1 MIMKKTILPILF
13 CAPICFGSV
22 FAQTNKAFAIT
33 SEMKGTIQWN
43 AVKELDL
50 STGNVVRSIYSPS
63 ELKNV
68 VFNFFNE
75 KGIVSTDVSSLSI
88 PTQNGVAA
96 TAFDAKN
103 NRLYFSQMWG
113 NDLRY
118 FDLNSNELSV
128 VINQDKNYSTGVRND
143 ESNVITRMTFAS
155 NGNGYAITNDGNQ
168 LIQFTTDSKPSVTN
182 LGALI
187 DSKKNNG
194 ISIHNQCTSWGGDVV
209 ADVYG
214 NLYLFTA
221 KNNVFKININTKVAE
236 FIGSVKNIPTNFT
249 INGAAVDTNGDIFV
263 SSAISTEN
271 YYTINLST
279 LQAKPVNKTEA
290 AVFNA
295 SDLANSNLAYQNT
308 LAKPLLEQQ
317 NSNNNISVFPNP
329 AVNNNFTLQ
338 FNTIPKGIY
347 IIQLN
352 DANGKTVVTNKVII
366 NGLQNEIINLPKGIS
381 AGLFLLKVSDTKG
394 KNYFSEKIIVQ

>member
-1 MIMKKTILPILF
+1 MKKTILPILF

-236 FIGSVKNIPTNFT
+236 FIGSVKNITTNFT
-249 INGAAVDTNGDIFV
+249 IIGTAVDTNGDIFV

-290 AVFNA
+290 SVFNA

-308 LAKPLLEQQ
+308 LAKPALEQQ

-329 AVNNNFTLQ
+329 VVNNNFTLQ

>member
-1 MIMKKTILPILF
+1 MKKTILPILF

>member
-249 INGAAVDTNGDIFV
+249 INGTAVDTNGDIFV

-290 AVFNA
+290 SVFNA

-308 LAKPLLEQQ
+308 LAKPALEQQ

-329 AVNNNFTLQ
+329 VVNNNFTLQ

>member
-1 MIMKKTILPILF
+1 MKKSILPILF

-22 FAQTNKAFAIT
+22 SAQTNKAFAIT
-33 SEMKGTIQWN
+33 SETKGTIQWT

-50 STGNVVRSIYSPS
+50 STGNVVRSIFSPS
-63 ELKNV
+63 ELKNIT
-68 VFNFFNE
+68 FNFFNE
-75 KGIVSTDVSSLSI
+75 KGIVSTNISNLNN

-96 TAFDAKN
+96 TAYDAKH

-128 VINQDKNYSTGVRND
+128 VINQDINYSTGIRND

-168 LIQFTTDSKPSVTN
+168 LIQFTTDDKPIITN

-214 NLYLFTA
+214 NLYLFSV

-236 FIGSVKNIPTNFT
+236 FIGAVKNIPTNFT
-249 INGAAVDTNGDIFV
+249 INGAAVDANGDVFV

-279 LQAKPVNKTEA
+279 LEAKPVSKSEA
-290 AVFNA
+290 TIFNA

-308 LAKPLLEQQ
+308 LAKPKLDQQ
-317 NSNNNISVFPNP
+317 IFNNNISVFPNP
-329 AVNNNFTLQ
+329 AVNKNFTIQ
-338 FNTIPKGIY
+338 FNKIANGNYNIE
-347 IIQLN
+347 LN
-352 DANGKTVVTNKVII
+352 DANGKIILSRKVII
-366 NGLQNEIINLPKGIS
+366 NGLQSETISLPKGVS
-381 AGLFLLKVSDTKG
+381 GGLFLVKISDTKG

>member
-249 INGAAVDTNGDIFV
+249 INGTAVDTNGDIFV

-290 AVFNA
+290 SVFNA

-308 LAKPLLEQQ
+308 LAKPALEQQ